1 MQKRRVIKNGTT
13 AITRDYGIVQRQ
25 DHKPNDHE

>member
-25 DHKPNDHE
+25 DLNSDDNE